1 MRRRSVLAGFAAA
14 LARGQTIATG
24 PQVVS
29 FHSEIDNSDQPYAL
43 YVPRAYTPDRSW
55 PVIIGLHGEGSSY
68 RVNLLRIFG
77 RGLQFGESDMAS
89 GRRFPLLADVDFLV
103 ACPMARGD
111 MGYQGIP
118 ETDVLD
124 VLADV
129 KRRFRVD
136 EDRVYLTGIGTGG
149 GGALWLS
156 MTRPDIWAAIAAV
169 CPEPPAGLEVLA
181 GNAANIPT
189 ALYQGA
195 IDPLVPAAETR
206 AWSQR
211 LKDAGVSVTYV
222 EYPNVRHNA
231 WDFAYRDQAIF
242 KWFGQYR
249 RVSRPQRVHFVSD
262 AYSHSS
268 AYWLLFDRL
277 TPGLPASATAELRD
291 GSTLKVETKN
301 LDRFSVDS
309 ARLPARPSAVIV
321 DGNAVRLRPNI
332 WSFVRTEEGWK
343 LDKIGPTFA
352 SNRKRPG
359 AEGPVAAAIN
369 AHHIYIYGSRDNP
382 APAELIRRR
391 DVARRAAEWST
402 PQRPL
407 QLHFKALSDAE
418 ATDAQTAD
426 ANFILFGNRITNE
439 RIAAIS
445 SKLPIHLSPSAADY
459 GLVYVYPS
467 DNRYVV
473 VSSGLPWWTRL
484 DQAKRPGL
492 PLSAPP
498 WMVLESLGDFVLFR
512 GGIDNVI
519 AEGRFDNEWRLPPEA
534 RMKILSTGAVEI
546 SDSHE

>member
-14 LARGQTIATG
+14 LARGQTTTTR
-24 PQVVS
+24 PQVVTYPS
-29 FHSEIDNSDQPYAL
+29 GIDNSDQPYAL
-43 YVPRAYTPDRSW
+43 YVPRTYTSDRSW

-89 GRRFPLLADVDFLV
+89 GRRFPVLADVDFLV
-103 ACPMARGD
+103 ACPLARGD

-118 ETDVLD
+118 EIDVLD

-136 EDRVYLTGIGTGG
+136 EDRVYLTGIGMGG

-156 MTRPDIWAAIAAV
+156 MTRPDIWAAVAAV
-169 CPEPPAGLEVLA
+169 CPEPPAGLELLA
-181 GNAANIPT
+181 GNLMNVPT
-189 ALYQGA
+189 ALHQGA

-206 AWSQR
+206 AWSER
-211 LKDAGVSVTYV
+211 LKDAGVDVTYV

-231 WDFAYRDQAIF
+231 WDFAYRDQSIF
-242 KWFGQYR
+242 KWFGQQR
-249 RVSRPQRVHFVSD
+249 RLSKPQRLHFVSD
-262 AYSHSS
+262 AYSRSS

-291 GSTLKVETKN
+291 GALKVDTKN
-301 LDRFSVDS
+301 LDGFSVDS
-309 ARLPARPSAVIV
+309 AQLPARPSAVII
-321 DGNAVRLRPNI
+321 DGSAVRLRPNV
-332 WSFVRTEEGWK
+332 WSFVKTPNGWIPG
-343 LDKIGPTFA
+343 KIGPA
-352 SNRKRPG
+352 YGAKQKRPG

-391 DVARRAAEWST
+391 DVARHAAEWST

-407 QLHFKALSDAE
+407 QIHFKALSDAD
-418 ATDAQTAD
+418 ATDAQTAG
-426 ANFILFGNRITNE
+426 ANFVLFGNRITNE
-439 RIAAIS
+439 LIARLS
-445 SKLPIHLSPSAADY
+445 SNLPIHLSPSAADY
-459 GLVYVYPS
+459 GLVYVYPA

-484 DQAKRPGL
+484 DQARRPGL

-498 WMVLESLGDFVLFR
+498 WRVLENLGDFILFR

-519 AEGRFDNEWRLPPEA
+519 AEGRFDNEWRLPSDA

-546 SDSHE
+546 SDLQ